1 MLIQDAAPRLAGWQ
15 VDIVATD
22 LSTEVL
28 DKAKAGLYSHFEVQ
42 RGLPVQSLL
51 KHFEQVGDQWRISAS
66 LRQMVDFRPL
76 NLLHPFESLGAF
88 DIIYC
93 RNVLIYFDAPTKGDV
108 LGRLSSSLTP
118 DGVVLL
124 GAAETVIGLT
134 DRLVPH
140 PQHRGLYGQA
150 PSAARP
156 GLTTQPQPML
166 RKVVGL

>member
-93 RNVLIYFDAPTKGDV
+93 RNVLI
-108 LGRLSSSLTP
+108 
-118 DGVVLL
+118 
-124 GAAETVIGLT
+124 
-134 DRLVPH
+134 
-140 PQHRGLYGQA
+140 
-150 PSAARP
+150 
-156 GLTTQPQPML
+156 
-166 RKVVGL
+166 